1 MIVGKLN
8 TVNIPDMAVVTFGHR
23 VPDRDSYTP
32 IVNKVDHLIEI
43 PRAIGTH
50 AYGLSPVTAK
60 WLVDDAINDGVKM
73 EVDRYLMMD
82 CKSGLPP
89 LYVAEPPQAVCWVR
103 ESTIRGCAKRDLI
116 NFPEA
121 LSASWYQGLTNSR

>member
-89 LYVAEPPQAVCWVR
+89 YTWQNHHRQCVGLENLLLGGALNETLLIFQRPYLLLG
-103 ESTIRGCAKRDLI
+103 IRG
-116 NFPEA
+116 
-121 LSASWYQGLTNSR
+121 

>member
-1 MIVGKLN
+1 LEHDALIVGKLN

-89 LYVAEPPQAVCWVR
+89 
-103 ESTIRGCAKRDLI
+103 IRGRTTTGSVL
-116 NFPEA
+116 
-121 LSASWYQGLTNSR
+121 G